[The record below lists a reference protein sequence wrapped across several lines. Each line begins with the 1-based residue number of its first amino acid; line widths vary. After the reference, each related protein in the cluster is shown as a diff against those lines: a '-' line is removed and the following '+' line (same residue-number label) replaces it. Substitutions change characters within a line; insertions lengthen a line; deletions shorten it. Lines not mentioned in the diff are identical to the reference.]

1 MVLFWYHVVAVSQI
15 VQRKSGSHN
24 PGGILNRL
32 LWGNLCSCE
41 MNSGILLLNV
51 VVGKVRFLQSILH
64 KLLLL
69 ITTIL
74 WCLTGYFQFCNTI
87 CTWLLIDIG
96 VQIIELIDIWN
107 VNCKAFSFYSA
118 HSCWDLWRVDFLT
131 QMWWFSWKMWVSFF
145 YREVVIIFRSCA
157 YSESDVDTC
166 RGACACKCACHCY
179 QLDVQCLAMNF
190 TGFTIFWEGKVMMGT
205 GDLWIMIKY
214 VTVDVEILLMRVN
227 EIIL

>member
-96 VQIIELIDIWN
+96 VQIIKLIDIWN

-131 QMWWFSWKMWVSFF
+131 QMWWFSWKMWCLFFIEKLSSSFVLVHILSQMWIHVGE
-145 YREVVIIFRSCA
+145 RVLANVCATVINWMCNVWLWIL
-157 YSESDVDTC
+157 
-166 RGACACKCACHCY
+166 RG
-179 QLDVQCLAMNF
+179 LPF
-190 TGFTIFWEGKVMMGT
+190 FERGK
-205 GDLWIMIKY
+205 LWIMIKY